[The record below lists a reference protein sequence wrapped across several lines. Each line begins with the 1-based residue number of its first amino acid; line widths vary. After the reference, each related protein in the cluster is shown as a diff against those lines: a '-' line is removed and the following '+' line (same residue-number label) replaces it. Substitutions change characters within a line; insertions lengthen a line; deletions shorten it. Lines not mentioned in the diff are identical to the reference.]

1 MTQNLQGLNKN
12 MNMEMTLKFTAYF
25 TTNTPKFLL
34 TNVKK
39 KYLSYPNHQLPIM
52 SYVRKANN
60 SD

>member
-1 MTQNLQGLNKN
+1 
-12 MNMEMTLKFTAYF
+12 MEMTLKCTAYF